1 MTLDGLSI
9 AALVA
14 ELAPLLS
21 GAKIEKINMPAKD
34 EIVLLLHT
42 KEGKKRL
49 ALSAS
54 GGEAR
59 IHLTAQQKANP
70 DRAFNFCMFLR
81 KYLSGGRIESI
92 CQIGLERVVHMAI
105 AAKDEMGIPCSYKL
119 CIEIMGKYSN
129 IILVH
134 ESGKVMDSI
143 KHISVDTSSKRQVL
157 PGVSYDLPPMDKTNP
172 LEAEPGQIAARIAG
186 RGLPYGLVEALEGV
200 SPQTAEELCAR
211 FFAQVPAMLEQGRA
225 AEFSAFLRNY
235 LENALAH
242 PVPCVQTNMEGVPV
256 FLSPVPYLAYSEK
269 NRKSF
274 AAMNEAVDYYYAQRD
289 YLQKLTQRKQALQ
302 KVLKKNIT
310 RVEKKLKYQ
319 WETIQAAEKADTFRL
334 YGELISANIYQLKR
348 GMDRAVL
355 QNYYTGQD
363 VRIPLDVSL
372 SPAANATKYFKKVTK
387 LKNGV
392 AIAEKQAEQYE
403 AELAYLRELEYAAES
418 AQELEDLGEVKGEL
432 VRYGYLDLAPKEK
445 LQRGDPLERPME
457 FILTSGARVLAGRNS
472 RQNDAL
478 TLRVAGDEDYWF
490 HAKNLPG
497 SHVILFTEGQE
508 LRDQDVIEAATIA
521 ASFCRSG
528 DGGKVEIDY
537 APRKNVWKPNGARPG
552 MVTYEH
558 YWSVIVSPNMEWIEK
573 FRRN

>member
-172 LEAEPGQIAARIAG
+172 LEAEPGRLPRVSREGGSLTGWWRRWRAFPRRRRRSFARGFCPSASDAG
-186 RGLPYGLVEALEGV
+186 
-200 SPQTAEELCAR
+200 AR
-211 FFAQVPAMLEQGRA
+211 PGSGIFCI
-225 AEFSAFLRNY
+225 LRNY

-242 PVPCVQTNMEGVPV
+242 PVPCTDKYGGRTGIS
-256 FLSPVPYLAYSEK
+256 LPVPYLAYSEK

-302 KVLKKNIT
+302 KC
-310 RVEKKLKYQ
+310 
-319 WETIQAAEKADTFRL
+319 
-334 YGELISANIYQLKR
+334 SKR
-348 GMDRAVL
+348 
-355 QNYYTGQD
+355 T
-363 VRIPLDVSL
+363 SL
-372 SPAANATKYFKKVTK
+372 GWKRSSST
-387 LKNGV
+387 NG
-392 AIAEKQAEQYE
+392 
-403 AELAYLRELEYAAES
+403 R
-418 AQELEDLGEVKGEL
+418 
-432 VRYGYLDLAPKEK
+432 RY
-445 LQRGDPLERPME
+445 R
-457 FILTSGARVLAGRNS
+457 
-472 RQNDAL
+472 
-478 TLRVAGDEDYWF
+478 
-490 HAKNLPG
+490 
-497 SHVILFTEGQE
+497 
-508 LRDQDVIEAATIA
+508 
-521 ASFCRSG
+521 
-528 DGGKVEIDY
+528 
-537 APRKNVWKPNGARPG
+537 PRKRPTHFASTG
-552 MVTYEH
+552 SLFQRTFT
-558 YWSVIVSPNMEWIEK
+558 S
-573 FRRN
+573 